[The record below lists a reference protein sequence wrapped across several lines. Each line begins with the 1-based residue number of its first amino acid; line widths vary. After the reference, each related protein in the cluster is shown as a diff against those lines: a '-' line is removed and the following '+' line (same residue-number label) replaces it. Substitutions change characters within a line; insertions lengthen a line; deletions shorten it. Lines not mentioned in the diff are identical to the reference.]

1 MKILIRS
8 GKFGANYFAH
18 TFGKLI
24 TPNKHHAIPLYI
36 SIQRKSTG
44 KEWSYAMGPSDV
56 PLLGL
61 TIGKALDQAA
71 ESFGDTEAVVSVHQR
86 IRRTFSEVKEES
98 EKLAA
103 GLLALG
109 FQRGDR
115 IGIWG
120 PNSYEWYLTV
130 FAAAKAGLIL
140 VNINPA
146 YRPGE
151 LKYCLN
157 KVSVKGIVCA
167 SKFKSS
173 DYYKMLNEIAPELPS
188 CLPGQ
193 LNSKDIPN
201 LKTVIMMGSD
211 SSSGTYSFDSTLEM
225 AGSEDFDKLDKL
237 QDQVQFDDPCNIQF
251 TSGTTGL
258 PKAAL
263 LSHHNLVNNAFFV
276 GKRCT
281 YNIKPLR
288 ICLPVPLYHCFG
300 CVVGMLSGT
309 LHGCTMVFPNDGFDP
324 KAIVKSFQDERLN
337 SCYGTPT
344 MFVDILK
351 EYRNNPVN
359 VDTLSCGIMT
369 GAPCPEELITALA
382 KEMNMK
388 DILIVYGMTETS
400 PVSFQ
405 SSPNDSLKI
414 RSQTIGYPGDH
425 VEAKIVTENNEI
437 VKRGEPG
444 ELLIRGYCNFLGY
457 WGDEEK
463 TRETVGRDRWLRT
476 GDLATMNEDGYGSI
490 IGRIK
495 DMIIRGG
502 ENIYP
507 AELENFF
514 MSHPDIIEAQVF
526 GVPDER
532 MGEEA
537 VLWVRTAPGSKL
549 SEEEIRSWCK
559 GKIAHFKIPRYIR
572 QKSEFPVTVT
582 GKVQKFKMREI
593 EIQNLGLKKS

>member
-18 TFGKLI
+18 TFRKLI
-24 TPNKHHAIPLYI
+24 NPNKHHAIPLYI

-71 ESFGDTEAVVSVHQR
+71 ESFGDTEAVVSVHQS
-86 IRRTFSEVKEES
+86 IRRTFSEVKEE
-98 EKLAA
+98 
-103 GLLALG
+103 G

-211 SSSGTYSFDSTLEM
+211 SSSGTYSFESTLEM
-225 AGSEDFDKLDKL
+225 ARSEDFNKLDKL

-251 TSGTTGL
+251 TS
-258 PKAAL
+258 
-263 LSHHNLVNNAFFV
+263 
-276 GKRCT
+276 
-281 YNIKPLR
+281 PLR

-324 KAIVKSFQDERLN
+324 KAIVKSFEDERLN

-405 SSPNDSLKI
+405 SSPNDSLRI

-425 VEAKIVTENNEI
+425 VEKIM
-437 VKRGEPG
+437 KSLKGASPG

-502 ENIYP
+502 ENLYP

-537 VLWVRTAPGSKL
+537 VLWVRTVPGSKL